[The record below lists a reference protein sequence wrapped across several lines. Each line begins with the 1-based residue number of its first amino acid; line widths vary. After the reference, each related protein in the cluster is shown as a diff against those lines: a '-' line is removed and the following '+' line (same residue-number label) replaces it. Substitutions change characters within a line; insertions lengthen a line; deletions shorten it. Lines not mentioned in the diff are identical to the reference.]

1 MDEPRPAPRDKSWLE
16 TEELR
21 GDGRT
26 RTLLGWWRDR
36 RRKRDAEDMH
46 RVGFAL
52 SVMQGTAA
60 MDVMRSTGLS
70 SGRVEDALRRLERA
84 GAVTVDREPGTRRR
98 LYKQVWP

>member
-1 MDEPRPAPRDKSWLE
+1 MIVR
-16 TEELR
+16 
-21 GDGRT
+21 
-26 RTLLGWWRDR
+26 WWRDR

-52 SVMQGTAA
+52 SVEEGTAA

-84 GAVTVDREPGTRRR
+84 GAVTMHREPGTRRR
-98 LYKQVWP
+98 LYQQVWP